1 MRWGSLLILCAIA
14 AVGAASYSILSILVE
29 SIKADLSLTDGEIG
43 LITGLMIAI
52 VGALAAFPV
61 GAAADRFGRS
71 PVLACCIL
79 TWSAA
84 TAVLAFASSKSVFA
98 LGVAGIILGEA
109 ALIPLLYAMIP
120 AMFSDKQRP
129 TANIVLVSVMVI
141 GAYGVYAVLGALL
154 QTFED
159 WNAIPLAPWRGVC
172 LVVALTG
179 AAVTA
184 ALVMTPARKE
194 NAPKVGA
201 GDLRD
206 QSFLTYLKREGP
218 TLFLFYLAISLYFVA
233 FTQGIMFWSPA
244 ILQRSYGL
252 SAAEA
257 NIALGTPLI
266 AASAVGLALAYWL
279 QRKLGSR
286 WGHAFGVRL
295 VILACSVGIPI
306 AALMPFAPTALAFVA
321 AQSLLVVCM
330 TLSMSVAPALLQDCA
345 PDRYRS
351 RVIALFPLVAV
362 VVRIV
367 IPWGIGGLSDA
378 FSDLDKSLLYIN
390 VGSMLIALPASIWL
404 LRSLEPRYLALAER
418 VRREDGTTIK
428 T

>member
-1 MRWGSLLILCAIA
+1 MRWVSLLILCAIA
-14 AVGAASYSILSILVE
+14 AVGATSYSILSILVE
-29 SIKADLSLTDGEIG
+29 PIKADLSLTDGEIG
-43 LITGLMIAI
+43 LITGLMIAV
-52 VGALAAFPV
+52 VGALAAFPI

-71 PVLACCIL
+71 LVLACCIL

-141 GAYGVYAVLGALL
+141 GAYGVYAVLGTLL

-159 WNAIPLAPWRGVC
+159 WNTIPLAPWRGVC

-266 AASAVGLALAYWL
+266 AASAAGLALAYWL
-279 QRKLGSR
+279 QRKLASR
-286 WGHAFGVRL
+286 WGHAFGVRRTAGHL
-295 VILACSVGIPI
+295 GMQRRHSDSRLDAVRSHSACVCCR
-306 AALMPFAPTALAFVA
+306 AVA
-321 AQSLLVVCM
+321 ARRLH
-330 TLSMSVAPALLQDCA
+330 
-345 PDRYRS
+345 
-351 RVIALFPLVAV
+351 
-362 VVRIV
+362 
-367 IPWGIGGLSDA
+367 DA
-378 FSDLDKSLLYIN
+378 QH
-390 VGSMLIALPASIWL
+390 
-404 LRSLEPRYLALAER
+404 
-418 VRREDGTTIK
+418 VRRASFASGLRTRQVSQSCDRAISAGGSGSAHRHSLGNRWIVGCVRQHR
-428 T
+428 

>member
-1 MRWGSLLILCAIA
+1 
-14 AVGAASYSILSILVE
+14 
-29 SIKADLSLTDGEIG
+29 
-43 LITGLMIAI
+43 
-52 VGALAAFPV
+52 
-61 GAAADRFGRS
+61 
-71 PVLACCIL
+71 
-79 TWSAA
+79 
-84 TAVLAFASSKSVFA
+84 
-98 LGVAGIILGEA
+98 
-109 ALIPLLYAMIP
+109 MIP
-120 AMFSDKQRP
+120 TMFSDKQRP
-129 TANIVLVSVMVI
+129 TANMVLVSVMVI

-218 TLFLFYLAISLYFVA
+218 TLVLFYLATSLYFVA

-252 SAAEA
+252 AAAEA

-266 AASAVGLALAYWL
+266 AASAAGLALAYWL

-286 WGHAFGVRL
+286 
-295 VILACSVGIPI
+295 
-306 AALMPFAPTALAFVA
+306 
-321 AQSLLVVCM
+321 
-330 TLSMSVAPALLQDCA
+330 
-345 PDRYRS
+345 
-351 RVIALFPLVAV
+351 
-362 VVRIV
+362 
-367 IPWGIGGLSDA
+367 
-378 FSDLDKSLLYIN
+378 
-390 VGSMLIALPASIWL
+390 
-404 LRSLEPRYLALAER
+404 
-418 VRREDGTTIK
+418 
-428 T
+428 